1 MRFLANVVPGVLVAA
16 SVSLAGSAHADEPAP
31 IVTSG
36 YTCHVGEHEGFDDAD
51 ARTSTDLFCGELV
64 AHRAPRGEYDVR
76 FGKLGSRVLFSA
88 RERTSGEERRVLIQ
102 SIEEVPLAAG
112 RLVEALAE
120 KKTVAE
126 TQSVDNVV
134 SSESRKPKT
143 KSGSVGVH
151 LGLVGMTALATAPSA
166 SAGFDLGVGFRT
178 GRAMLGGTF
187 RAGGLGSGS
196 HKLGFVGLDFGA
208 RYYLGDGDVAPF
220 FGGGV
225 GISYLSANGEEPSWA
240 NDDKSPNGSGFGA
253 NLEGGIEIFR
263 SSSAAASLSL
273 RADLPF
279 YALKGSWNNGPSYG
293 AYSYGA
299 NYSPPPSSSRELYAV
314 PLSLNVGF
322 TFR

>member
-1 MRFLANVVPGVLVAA
+1 
-16 SVSLAGSAHADEPAP
+16 
-31 IVTSG
+31 VTSG

-64 AHRAPRGEYDVR
+64 AHRAPRGDYDVR

-88 RERTSGEERRVLIQ
+88 RELTSGEERRVLIQ

-134 SSESRKPKT
+134 SGESRKPKT
-143 KSGSVGVH
+143 KSGSVGVY

-166 SAGFDLGVGFRT
+166 SAGFDLGVG
-178 GRAMLGGTF
+178 F

-240 NDDKSPNGSGFGA
+240 NDDKSPDGSGFGA

-279 YALKGSWNNGPSYG
+279 YALKGSWKNGPSYG

-299 NYSPPPSSSRELYAV
+299 NYNPPPSSIPEFYAV
-314 PLSLNVGF
+314 PLSLDVGF